1 MGVINQSDMSLEVLA
16 TQLDNAGWN
25 LKSDTEMLTLHTENG
40 IGFTI
45 DLDEEK
51 CFVLF
56 RTCLPVRND
65 FLASI
70 DYCNDLNFSKFMGKF
85 AIDADNDLRVS
96 YAMPY
101 EKSLLIAQFS
111 RIALR
116 FASLLEHVVSQD
128 KDNLIFDFDKP
139 HQQKIDF
146 PTPTTVLQ

>member
-1 MGVINQSDMSLEVLA
+1 MGVINQSDMSLEVLS

-25 LKSDTEMLTLHTENG
+25 VKSDAEMLTLHTENG

-51 CFVLF
+51 CFVVF

-70 DYCNDLNFSKFMGKF
+70 DYCNDLNLNKFMGKF
-85 AIDADNDLRVS
+85 AIDGDNDLRVS
-96 YAMPY
+96 YAISY
-101 EKSLLIAQFS
+101 EKTLLISQFS

-116 FASLLEHVVSQD
+116 FGSLLEHVVSQD
-128 KDNLIFDFDKP
+128 KENSIFDFDKP
-139 HQQKIDF
+139 HQQQIEF
-146 PTPTTVLQ
+146 PSLTTILQ